1 MEKTIIGISKGRIAK
16 SYLDYLYKNNII
28 NFKTEDSRKL
38 YFETE
43 KYIFTFLKPNDII
56 NCLKSEI
63 IDIGIIGSD
72 VYYNSCEEKVTYL
85 SEIDLFNCKFALAAP
100 KDTNIE
106 DIKRI
111 AVCSKYAAYQYYCE
125 KEPECYKFLQ
135 LVFDDPVMIKFYFS
149 QCFKDVNYVVMD
161 GSLELAPFLGYA
173 DAIVDIV
180 ETGETLKANNL
191 EIKKTYKPITT
202 MIVSLKDRQNCG
214 CVKEFIKVNQRIRR

>member
-180 ETGETLKANNL
+180 ETGATLKANNL

-202 MIVSLKDRQNCG
+202 MIISLKDRQNCG
-214 CVKEFIKVNQRIRR
+214 CVKEFVKVNQRIRR

>member
-28 NFKTEDSRKL
+28 NFKLEDSRKL
-38 YFETE
+38 YLETE
-43 KYIFTFLKPNDII
+43 KYIITFLKPNDII

-85 SEIDLFNCKFALAAP
+85 SEINLFNCKFALAAP

-125 KEPECYKFLQ
+125 KEPECYKSLQ
-135 LVFDDPVMIKFYFS
+135 LLFDDPVMIKFYFS
-149 QCFKDVNYVVMD
+149 QYFKDVNYVVMD

-180 ETGETLKANNL
+180 ETGATLKANNL
-191 EIKKTYKPITT
+191 QIKKTYKPITT
-202 MIVSLKDRQNCG
+202 MIVSLKDKQNCG
-214 CVKEFIKVNQRIRR
+214 YVKEFVKANQRIRR

>member
-180 ETGETLKANNL
+180 ETGATLKANNL

-214 CVKEFIKVNQRIRR
+214 CVKEFVKVNQRIRR

>member
-28 NFKTEDSRKL
+28 DFKTEDSRKL
-38 YFETE
+38 YLETE

-135 LVFDDPVMIKFYFS
+135 LIFDDPVMIKFYFY
-149 QCFKDVNYVVMD
+149 QYFKDVNYVVMD

-180 ETGETLKANNL
+180 ETGATLKANNL

-214 CVKEFIKVNQRIRR
+214 CVKEFVKVNQRIRR

>member
-28 NFKTEDSRKL
+28 NFMLEDSRKL
-38 YFETE
+38 YLETE

-85 SEIDLFNCKFALAAP
+85 SEINLFNCKFALAAP

-135 LVFDDPVMIKFYFS
+135 LLFDDPVMIKFYFS
-149 QCFKDVNYVVMD
+149 QYFKDVNYVVMD

-180 ETGETLKANNL
+180 ETGATLKANNL

-202 MIVSLKDRQNCG
+202 MIISLKDRQDCG
-214 CVKEFIKVNQRIRR
+214 YVKEFVKVNQRIRR

>member
-135 LVFDDPVMIKFYFS
+135 LLFDDPVMIKFYFS
-149 QCFKDVNYVVMD
+149 QYFKDVNYVVMD

-180 ETGETLKANNL
+180 ETGATLKANNL

-214 CVKEFIKVNQRIRR
+214 CVKVFVKVNQRIRR

>member
-85 SEIDLFNCKFALAAP
+85 SEIDLFNCRFALAAP

-214 CVKEFIKVNQRIRR
+214 YVKEFVKVNQRIRR

>member
-135 LVFDDPVMIKFYFS
+135 LFFADPVMIKFYFS
-149 QCFKDVNYVVMD
+149 QYFKDVNYVVMD

-180 ETGETLKANNL
+180 ETGATLKANNL

-214 CVKEFIKVNQRIRR
+214 CVKEFVKVNQRIRR